1 MGSTTAYLNEGFK
14 AMSTDHNDAES
25 PPPTAEPPTVEPR
38 APRPAAQSRIM
49 LIGVGVLAIGAVVIA
64 LRPKRRPNPN
74 EPVAQGSARDRQRPG
89 APPAGSG
96 APPNPN
102 SAYPEAGPAELAL
115 VAPLAVGEPLGDSVI
130 VRISRVQN
138 GFMHVISR
146 KNDQDFHLAIGL
158 AHEGVAATR
167 VGRYAV
173 YVWGSVR
180 PDPAAFP
187 VADAL
192 ANILRPN
199 VDVPPPPGMTAGT
212 FGAAPR

>member
-1 MGSTTAYLNEGFK
+1 
-14 AMSTDHNDAES
+14 MSTDHNDAES
-25 PPPTAEPPTVEPR
+25 PTPAAQ
-38 APRPAAQSRIM
+38 APAAQTPAVRPAAQSRMM
-49 LIGVGVLAIGAVVIA
+49 LIGVGVLAIGAAVIA

-74 EPVAQGSARDRQRPG
+74 GPAAQSSARDWQQPG
-89 APPAGSG
+89 APPAG
-96 APPNPN
+96 APTRPGG
-102 SAYPEAGPAELAL
+102 AYPEAGPAELAL
-115 VAPLAVGEPLGDSVI
+115 VAPLAVGDPLGDSVV

-146 KNDQDFHLAIGL
+146 KNGQEFHFTIGL

-173 YVWGSVR
+173 YVWGSTR

-192 ANILRPN
+192 ARILRPN
-199 VDVPPPPGMTAGT
+199 VDVPPPPGMNAGT